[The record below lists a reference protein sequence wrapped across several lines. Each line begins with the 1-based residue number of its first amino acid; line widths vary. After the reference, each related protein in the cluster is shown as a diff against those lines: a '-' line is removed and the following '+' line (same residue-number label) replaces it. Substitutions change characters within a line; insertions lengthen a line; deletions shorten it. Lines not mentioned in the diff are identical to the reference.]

1 MVGDDS
7 EGTPANPGVDGRY
20 RVLFLWI
27 QLDVIGHGQ
36 PHLSNL
42 AAAAV
47 LLEKMKLPVT
57 PLYGLKPRAYV
68 DRKTLPVGRF
78 RLTQEELR
86 LIDTIN
92 DSIRG
97 CIQTGQDNQGS
108 EDIRDMNYLVGYAA
122 RGDFSWPANDE
133 RSA

>member
-1 MVGDDS
+1 MFGDDS

-20 RVLFLWI
+20 RVFFLWI

-108 EDIRDMNYLVGYAA
+108 DCLLYTSDAA
-122 RGDFSWPANDE
+122 DE
-133 RSA
+133 